1 MNVRTITKYILAV
14 ALIASAGSVL
24 AAEQSGQGTPHTGP
38 DRAVM
43 TTASNTQIARFGRD
57 SGQITHDTM
66 LSPLYARPASETA
79 PGDVEGSVVVIPTAP
94 VVVESDMLNPEP
106 TLDERVEKFRTALGQ
121 PSVST
126 FSERRLANGALEV
139 TTSLGR
145 LCTTP
150 PARYMQSGLGGDVT
164 LVAPCVLF

>member
-1 MNVRTITKYILAV
+1 MNVRTISKYILAV

-24 AAEQSGQGTPHTGP
+24 AAEQSGQGNPHTGP

-106 TLDERVEKFRTALGQ
+106 TLDDPRATVCYHLH
-121 PSVST
+121 
-126 FSERRLANGALEV
+126 
-139 TTSLGR
+139 
-145 LCTTP
+145 
-150 PARYMQSGLGGDVT
+150 
-164 LVAPCVLF
+164 